1 MTKAK
6 AAVLVAPGRLEVQ
19 EFPLPKLEDGAM
31 LLRVEMSGICGT
43 DKHTFRGEVLQ
54 YAGTAAEMRTPF
66 PIIQGHENVGV
77 VAEITPNAQKHLEF
91 DGRLLRE
98 GDRVVMCPD
107 IVCGHCHYCRY
118 GAGYLWCDNM
128 RSYGNSF
135 SCAEPPHLMG
145 GWAEYMYIRPDTFV
159 YKVPDGIP
167 PRVAV
172 LAELFACS
180 WTLDKAKEFYAM
192 DGEGFQPGGTV
203 VVQGVGPLGLMHV
216 IKARLLGAGQII
228 AIDLSPFRL
237 ALAARCGADVT
248 IDAAN
253 TTAAD
258 RIDQVRQLTR
268 GLGANVV
275 VECVGKPDVIVEG
288 IEMTQKGGVYIETGN
303 FVEAGSV
310 TLSPHR
316 HFCAKNIRL
325 LGIANHPVTA
335 YAPGMRLMEAP
346 PEVPGPDIVTHEF
359 PLERAAQALAM
370 SLSPDSMKVVIAP

>member
-216 IKARLLGAGQII
+216 IKARLLGAGQVI

-237 ALAARCGADVT
+237 SLAARCGADVT

-253 TTAAD
+253 TTAED

-275 VECVGKPDVIVEG
+275 VECVGKPDVVVEG

-335 YAPGMRLMEAP
+335 YAPGMRLMEAH
-346 PEVPGPDIVTHEF
+346 PEVPFPDIVTQEF